1 MAADQPSVFAQRQ
14 QLLSNTVRAHPFAGA
29 VFVGTGLGSFAGSFP
44 DGVTS
49 VEGVP
54 APADVFVRA
63 RAPGTPFD
71 GAVVGRATSSASGEW
86 SIGNVAEDVP
96 FDVVARK
103 DGECDVVKSDVYAL
117 SPLRAAFP
125 ALFYV
130 PIGASRT
137 FPLTMHGGEG
147 PYTYTVTSGPLPGGF
162 SLVGGALVSSPSL
175 TSAGDYTV
183 TLDVED
189 ARGAILSTQVIIRL
203 MYIQLRADTDF
214 GATKLLAPGDTVDS
228 VVAAAG
234 GYPPYTYAVA
244 TGALPPGIALDPSTG
259 ELSGTLGTPYGK
271 WSFTISVTDAVS
283 DVAYSP
289 TLEIIS
295 SPFIPHKYWR
305 LYVTAHNGNAD
316 VSVAEL
322 RFLPVFGSTA
332 IPVQPATAFASSQYS
347 SGYIPSYAFDSSL
360 SSRWAASGST
370 NPVPVFIGNVL
381 PVSAT
386 VGSVSITAANAGTPN
401 NGPRDFYVQSSDD
414 NATWTNEWYVSGQTG
429 WGSNQVRTF
438 QRPFPLYPGGE
449 SHTQWGT
456 ATVS

>member
-1 MAADQPSVFAQRQ
+1 MPVDVASVLSPMRPIPAGVPRFGAALGPVFRG
-14 QLLSNTVRAHPFAGA
+14 N
-29 VFVGTGLGSFAGSFP
+29 GTGSFAGAFP

-49 VEGVP
+49 QDGVP
-54 APADVFVRA
+54 TSAEVLVRV
-63 RAPGTPFD
+63 RAPGTSFD
-71 GAVVGRATSSASGEW
+71 GVVVARTVSAPSGEW
-86 SIGNVAEDVP
+86 LIENMPDDGV

-103 DGECDVVKSDVYAL
+103 AGECDVVKSGVRPLA
-117 SPLRAAFP
+117 PLRLVAAPTF
-125 ALFYV
+125 FV
-130 PIGASRT
+130 PIGATRT
-137 FPLTMHGGEG
+137 LPLSAHGGEG
-147 PYTYTVTSGPLPGGF
+147 PYTYSIAAGSLPSGVA
-162 SLVGGALVSSPSL
+162 LVGDELV
-175 TSAGDYTV
+175 ATV
-183 TLDVED
+183 PTDTPGEYPVTVEVTD

-203 MYIQLRADTDF
+203 VYIRLRAEADF

-289 TLEIIS
+289 ALEIIS
-295 SPFIPHKYWR
+295 SPFTSHKYWR
-305 LYVTAHNGNAD
+305 LYITAHNGNAD
-316 VSVAEL
+316 VSIAEL
-322 RFLPVFGSTA
+322 QFLPVFGSTA

-370 NPVPVFIGNVL
+370 DPVPVFIGNVL

-386 VGSVSITAANAGTPN
+386 VGSVSITAADAGTPN

-456 ATVS
+456 ATVT